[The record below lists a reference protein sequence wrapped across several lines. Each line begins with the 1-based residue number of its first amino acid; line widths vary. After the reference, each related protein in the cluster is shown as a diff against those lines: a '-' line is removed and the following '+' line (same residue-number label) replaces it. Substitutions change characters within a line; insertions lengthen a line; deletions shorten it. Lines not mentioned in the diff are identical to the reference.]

1 MPPSPRRSRGGVVVV
16 YQASC
21 ALTVRPCTVV
31 QYNRTKESGSR
42 IVSKHAMGFLAGVI
56 MLIAGAVLFF
66 VFHDIETP
74 IIGLRQAGLVIAVL
88 GVVEIVATAWSKIAA
103 KS

>member
-1 MPPSPRRSRGGVVVV
+1 
-16 YQASC
+16 
-21 ALTVRPCTVV
+21 
-31 QYNRTKESGSR
+31 
-42 IVSKHAMGFLAGVI
+42 

-66 VFHDIETP
+66 VFRDIETP

>member
-1 MPPSPRRSRGGVVVV
+1 M
-16 YQASC
+16 
-21 ALTVRPCTVV
+21 
-31 QYNRTKESGSR
+31 
-42 IVSKHAMGFLAGVI
+42 SKHVMGFLAGVV

-103 KS
+103 KN